1 MRKSHSLLLMLAT
14 VMSAV
19 SIVVAQP
26 LNIPAPS
33 PTATVTQ
40 NFATSSI
47 SIVYSRPGVKGRT
60 IYGDL
65 VPYDMIWR
73 TGANASTKIGFG
85 EDVKIEGKDV
95 PAGKYGLYT
104 IPGKDEW
111 VIILSKD
118 TTLWGTDGY
127 KTENDLLRFTVK
139 PYKIS
144 HDVETFTIDIN
155 DIKPNSCSITL
166 YWEKTGVTF
175 SVTADIDTKIMKQ
188 IDEAM
193 KGDKPPYWQ
202 AANYYFENGKDINQA
217 YIWVNKAIDARP
229 EAYWMM
235 TGKAKM
241 ELQMGKYDAA
251 VATAT
256 QAMEL
261 AKKESDTS
269 YIQQNEKTIAE
280 AKGKMKK

>member
-1 MRKSHSLLLMLAT
+1 MRKSISLLLVLVT
-14 VMSAV
+14 VISAG
-19 SIVVAQP
+19 SGVVAQP

-33 PTATVTQ
+33 PTVTVTQ
-40 NFATSSI
+40 NFATSFI
-47 SIVYSRPGVKGRT
+47 SLVYSRPGVKGRT

-65 VPYDMIWR
+65 VPYDKLWR
-73 TGANASTKIGFG
+73 TGANASTKIAFG
-85 EDVKIEGKDV
+85 EDVKVEGKDV

-118 TTLWGTDGY
+118 TTLWGSDGY
-127 KTENDLLRFTVK
+127 KAENDLVRFTVK
-139 PYKIS
+139 SYKLS
-144 HDVETFTIDIN
+144 HDVESFTIDIN
-155 DIKPNSCSITL
+155 DIKPNSCSLTL

-175 SVTADIDTKIMKQ
+175 NVTADIDTKIMKQ
-188 IDEAM
+188 IDDAM
-193 KGDKPPYWQ
+193 KGEKPPYWQ

-251 VATAT
+251 VATGT

-261 AKKESDTS
+261 AKKENDTS

-280 AKGKMKK
+280 AKSKMKK